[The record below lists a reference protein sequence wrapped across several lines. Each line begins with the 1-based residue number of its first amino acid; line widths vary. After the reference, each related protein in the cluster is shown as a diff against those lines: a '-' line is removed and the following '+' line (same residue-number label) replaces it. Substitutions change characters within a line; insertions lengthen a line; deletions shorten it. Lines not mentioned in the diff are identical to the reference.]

1 VEVPFRFGLAH
12 NARLFQQIDNR
23 VCSCDLSSVIE
34 LQLDEFTLIAL
45 QIRTI
50 IIVLGGKSYKTTGV
64 VVPGGLGVTER
75 F

>member
-1 VEVPFRFGLAH
+1 
-12 NARLFQQIDNR
+12 
-23 VCSCDLSSVIE
+23 VIE